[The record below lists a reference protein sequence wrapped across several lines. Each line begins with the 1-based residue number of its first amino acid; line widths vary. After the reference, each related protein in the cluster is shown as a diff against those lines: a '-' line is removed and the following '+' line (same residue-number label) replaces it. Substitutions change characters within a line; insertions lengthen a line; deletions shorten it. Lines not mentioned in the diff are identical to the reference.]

1 MLLIFRDEKMSDG
14 LKFRLRIIQLVESML
29 EKYTVGDMDEMDRFE
44 MDQVQMCINLLL
56 LMVEICQVMA
66 ETQIFE
72 KYLFH
77 LVISMHMFVP

>member
-1 MLLIFRDEKMSDG
+1 
-14 LKFRLRIIQLVESML
+14 ML
-29 EKYTVGDMDEMDRFE
+29 EKYTVGDMDDMGRFE

-77 LVISMHMFVP
+77 LIPQMHMFVP